1 MALKKEILLTSGVT
15 AEYWKLTYP
24 KLENIIISGYKDQ
37 EIRESNPESPLHQ
50 ESIRIDLTEEEKE
63 EVFNYLYSI
72 LKKKDPRFADAED
85 LL

>member
-1 MALKKEILLTSGVT
+1 MALKKEILLNSGVT

-24 KLENIIISGYKDQ
+24 RLETIIITGYKDQ
-37 EIRESNPESPLHQ
+37 ELRESNPENPLSQ
-50 ESIRIDLTEEEKE
+50 QDIRIELTEEEKA

-72 LKKKDPRFADAED
+72 LKKKDSRFTDAED